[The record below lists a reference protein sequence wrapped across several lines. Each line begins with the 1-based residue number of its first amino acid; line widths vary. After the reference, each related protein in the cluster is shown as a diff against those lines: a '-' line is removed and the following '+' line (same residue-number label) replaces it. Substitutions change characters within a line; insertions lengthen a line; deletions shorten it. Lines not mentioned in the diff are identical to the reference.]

1 LWSDGDMVNHNSI
14 LVIRTSHCGWP
25 EYRPKHVGKNTVN
38 NMLHHRILTCILL
51 VIYTF
56 FWSD

>member
-38 NMLHHRILTCILL
+38 NISYI
-51 VIYTF
+51 IEY
-56 FWSD
+56 